1 MFLKLPFSYL
11 QEFCA
16 DQLGLYCFQNYIEV
30 LVFSFAIYQMLKWLQ
45 QDHTKHLVLYVYGY
59 ASIMV
64 MSQITGC
71 VTLFWT
77 MFIIMPVAMLVS
89 VVIHQ
94 KQLQKNFI
102 LASSKDLTPH
112 TLPTKNW
119 LDLFIRSTLLLAYQ
133 NKQLYCV
140 IERNNHL
147 APLLHAPCNLYL
159 ALQQPIIDL
168 ILSSS
173 ALHQS
178 SIIWL
183 TDFGILNS
191 VNATW
196 QKILSNEILSPE
208 NQLQHHAEIL
218 LLTAK
223 TDALVWS
230 IDPTTKLAML
240 WYQGKSMQKLTIDQL
255 MTSCKQILYKNAEP
269 KMFNKQGQ
277 NNEQQN
283 SSFNSSSKFH

>member
-1 MFLKLPFSYL
+1 MFLKLPFTHL
-11 QEFCA
+11 QEFFA
-16 DQLGLYCFQNYIEV
+16 DQLGLYCFQNYLEV
-30 LVFSFAIYQMLKWLQ
+30 LIFSFAIYHILKWLQ

-59 ASIMV
+59 ASLM
-64 MSQITGC
+64 MTSQFMGC
-71 VTLFWT
+71 LTLFWT
-77 MFIIMPVAMLVS
+77 MFIIMPVAMLVC

-119 LDLFIRSTLLLAYQ
+119 LDLFIRSTLLLSYQ
-133 NKQLYCV
+133 NKQLYCI

-147 APLLHAPCNLYL
+147 APLLDAPCNLYL

-168 ILSSS
+168 ILSSA
-173 ALHQS
+173 ALNRS
-178 SIIWL
+178 SIVWL

-196 QKILSNEILSPE
+196 QKILSNEILTPE
-208 NQLQHHAEIL
+208 NQPLHHAEIL
-218 LLTAK
+218 LLTSK

-255 MTSCKQILYKNAEP
+255 VTSCKQILYKNEET
-269 KMFNKQGQ
+269 KLFNKQGQ

-283 SSFNSSSKFH
+283 NSFNSSSKFH